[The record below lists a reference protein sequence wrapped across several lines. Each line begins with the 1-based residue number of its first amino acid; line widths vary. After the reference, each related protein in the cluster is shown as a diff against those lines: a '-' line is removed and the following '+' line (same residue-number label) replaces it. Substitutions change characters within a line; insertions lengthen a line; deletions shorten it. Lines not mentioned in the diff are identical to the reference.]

1 MNRPSR
7 PRRTRIALL
16 AVAAV
21 VLGSLFP
28 MLSPGDAASAATD
41 GQMIYPA
48 SGNIQSKVGDGCRGN
63 YRAHDGIDISNQGGT
78 PILAAYDGVIKV
90 RTANTGYG
98 NYVDI
103 EHPGGYVTRYG
114 HMAAP
119 GMQAPGTRVTRG
131 QQIGVVGKTGATTA
145 YHLHFEVW
153 RNGSVYGAINNGF
166 TCLANVNRGAIIP
179 MTFPGLA
186 TSVPPKVLSGDFD
199 RDGSADLV
207 GVAADGDLHFFG
219 GTGGGAFRPA
229 SVLTTAWGGRQHL
242 THTDLNN
249 DGHSDL
255 LVVRN
260 DGSLEFYGGSAT
272 TGGGFDSYRVIAT
285 GWRDLLHMVSGADY
299 TGDGTHDVIGVRADG
314 VMTIHAGDGAGGL
327 SGSTLPGGPEWN
339 TMAHLIGGDFD
350 RDGRGDLIAIDHAG
364 TQYFYPGL
372 PGRFDARRAMGSGWT
387 GYTSMT
393 GGVDYNRDGYPD
405 VLARTSSGDLVLRA
419 GTGNGGFGAP
429 VVVGSGFGTYLQL
442 E

>member
-1 MNRPSR
+1 MKRPSH
-7 PRRTRIALL
+7 RRRIRLGAL
-16 AVAAV
+16 AVVAV
-21 VLGSLFP
+21 VLGAFFP
-28 MLSPGDAASAATD
+28 QLTSGESAAAATD

-48 SGNIQSKVGDGCRGN
+48 SGNIQSKVGDGCRNN

-114 HMAAP
+114 HMASP
-119 GMQAPGTRVTRG
+119 GLQAPGTRVTRG

-179 MTFPGLA
+179 MFFPGLA
-186 TSVPPKVLSGDFD
+186 TAVAPKVLTGDFD
-199 RDGSADLV
+199 RDGFADLV
-207 GVAADGDLHFFG
+207 GVAGDRDLHFLG

-229 SVLTTAWGGRQHL
+229 SVMSSAWGERQHL

-260 DGSLEFYGGSAT
+260 DGSLEFYGGSAAV
-272 TGGGFDSYRVIAT
+272 GGGFDSHDVIST
-285 GWRDLLHMVSGADY
+285 GWRNMLHVVSGADY

-314 VMTIHAGDGAGGL
+314 VMTIYAGNGAGGL

-350 RDGRGDLIAIDHAG
+350 GDGAGDLIAIDHAG
-364 TQYFYPGL
+364 AEYFYPGL
-372 PGRFDARRAMGSGWT
+372 PGRFGPRRVMGTGWT
-387 GYTSMT
+387 GYASMT
-393 GGVDYNRDGYPD
+393 GGVDYTRDGRAD
-405 VLARTSSGDLVLRA
+405 VIARTSTGDLLLFPGV
-419 GTGNGGFGAP
+419 GNGGFLMP
-429 VVVGSGFGTYLQL
+429 TVVGTGFGPYLQL